1 MDLCPA
7 DMYMVFDDPARN
19 KIMSCDSRDFHGL
32 KITEEMQG
40 CKPLWGMANALQ
52 TDFHIVFLTFSI
64 PHPGLLDVVKCIK
77 LSVESIE
84 K

>member
-32 KITEEMQG
+32 KITEEMQSR
-40 CKPLWGMANALQ
+40 KPLWGMANALQ
-52 TDFHIVFLTFSI
+52 ADLHIVFLMSSI
-64 PHPGLLDVVKCIK
+64 PHPGLLGEVK
-77 LSVESIE
+77 
-84 K
+84 

>member
-1 MDLCPA
+1 VPGNNDMRYMDLCPA

-52 TDFHIVFLTFSI
+52 ADLHIVFFDEQYPPPRLV
-64 PHPGLLDVVKCIK
+64 G
-77 LSVESIE
+77 
-84 K
+84 